1 MKKLSL
7 MLAAGLLMGSMAQA
21 VTLVWSGAP
30 VENTTTN
37 LGTYMDGGRTAAT
50 MVLVVDWGATIGNYS
65 AICKV
70 WGTMIGTNS
79 WLQTG
84 SNNNTTPQFWLEG
97 KGGNDASSVQATVG
111 PEANGRYVFTFERNN
126 GTVSVKVNGT
136 TLYTWESTN
145 AGFQIQPW
153 MNGKP
158 WTIGTMAVYDDVLT
172 QKQIN
177 LIKTTGDATCVPEPT
192 VLALLALGVAGV
204 ALRRRA

>member
-30 VENTTTN
+30 KENTTTN

-136 TLYTWESTN
+136 TLYTWESTYT
-145 AGFQIQPW
+145 GLQIQPW

>member
-21 VTLVWSGAP
+21 VTLVWRGAP
-30 VENTTTN
+30 VEDTM
-37 LGTYMDGGRTAAT
+37 MDLSTHTGGGRTAAT

-65 AICKV
+65 AICKLQ
-70 WGTMIGTNS
+70 GGMIGQDS

-84 SNNNTTPQFWLEG
+84 SGPNNNTTPQFWLEG
-97 KGGNDASSVQATVG
+97 KGGSNVQATVG

-136 TLYTWESTN
+136 TLYTWESAYT
-145 AGFQIQPW
+145 GLKIQPW

-172 QKQIN
+172 QEQIN

-204 ALRRRA
+204 VLRRRA

>member
-37 LGTYMDGGRTAAT
+37 LGTDMDGGRTAAT

-136 TLYTWESTN
+136 TLYTWESAYT
-145 AGFQIQPW
+145 GLKIQPW
-153 MNGKP
+153 MDRKP

-172 QKQIN
+172 QEQIN